1 MNYRRVFIENGYV
14 HLIIV
19 AYNRQPIFIQ
29 NINLLKQAII
39 NSKKY
44 FNYELIAICVL
55 PEHIHMILYP
65 ENIKDY
71 PKIITSIKYYFSH
84 NINVGVETPTY
95 GYLKK
100 DEKGIFQRRYFEHTI
115 IDEKDLNNQINYI
128 HYNPV
133 KHGYATSVKDW
144 EYSSFHKFV
153 KKGLYDINWGSNTDI
168 KEIIDL
174 NFE

>member
-1 MNYRRVFIENGYV
+1 MGFLPQQKILLKNNYRRVFIENGYV

-95 GYLKK
+95 GYLNKG
-100 DEKGIFQRRYFEHTI
+100 EKGIFQRRY
-115 IDEKDLNNQINYI
+115 
-128 HYNPV
+128 
-133 KHGYATSVKDW
+133 
-144 EYSSFHKFV
+144 
-153 KKGLYDINWGSNTDI
+153 I
-168 KEIIDL
+168 KMPIPNSPL
-174 NFE
+174 VNSL

>member
-19 AYNRQPIFIQ
+19 AYNRHPIFVQ

-55 PEHIHMILYP
+55 PEHIHMIIYP

-84 NINVGVETPTY
+84 NIDVGVETPTY
-95 GYLKK
+95 KLSECCFSGHLHTCSSVDGSLHKQILYPFVNYCKYFSKNPKVFKK
-100 DEKGIFQRRYFEHTI
+100 
-115 IDEKDLNNQINYI
+115 NA
-128 HYNPV
+128 V
-133 KHGYATSVKDW
+133 KCEVNIMNSILYEIERSYYA
-144 EYSSFHKFV
+144 Y
-153 KKGLYDINWGSNTDI
+153 
-168 KEIIDL
+168 
-174 NFE
+174 

>member
-71 PKIITSIKYYFSH
+71 PKIIISIKYYFSH
-84 NINVGVETPTY
+84 
-95 GYLKK
+95 
-100 DEKGIFQRRYFEHTI
+100 I
-115 IDEKDLNNQINYI
+115 IKLLRIL
-128 HYNPV
+128 
-133 KHGYATSVKDW
+133 GLRTSH
-144 EYSSFHKFV
+144 SMP
-153 KKGLYDINWGSNTDI
+153 YDTLLPLEWLRKVLIC
-168 KEIIDL
+168 L
-174 NFE
+174 

>member
-95 GYLKK
+95 YSYSYSNKVLVQK
-100 DEKGIFQRRYFEHTI
+100 IAPF
-115 IDEKDLNNQINYI
+115 
-128 HYNPV
+128 
-133 KHGYATSVKDW
+133 TSFIAKN
-144 EYSSFHKFV
+144 
-153 KKGLYDINWGSNTDI
+153 L
-168 KEIIDL
+168 L
-174 NFE
+174 QL

>member
-84 NINVGVETPTY
+84 NINVGETPTY
-95 GYLKK
+95 QLFEYFKRILLPIYIPIQSNYQHFLAQPYSALLSSY
-100 DEKGIFQRRYFEHTI
+100 KGISSLPQYNVVPHTSLHFQVF
-115 IDEKDLNNQINYI
+115 L
-128 HYNPV
+128 
-133 KHGYATSVKDW
+133 
-144 EYSSFHKFV
+144 
-153 KKGLYDINWGSNTDI
+153 
-168 KEIIDL
+168 
-174 NFE
+174 

>member
-84 NINVGVETPTY
+84 NIDVGVETPTY
-95 GYLKK
+95 GYLNKG
-100 DEKGIFQRRYFEHTI
+100 EKGIFQRRYFEHTI
-115 IDEKDLNNQINYI
+115 IANRLGF
-128 HYNPV
+128 NPTQERL
-133 KHGYATSVKDW
+133 KATQEV
-144 EYSSFHKFV
+144 
-153 KKGLYDINWGSNTDI
+153 L
-168 KEIIDL
+168 KERTEL
-174 NFE
+174 KTAA

>member
-84 NINVGVETPTY
+84 NIDVGVETPTY
-95 GYLKK
+95 GYLNKG
-100 DEKGIFQRRYFEHTI
+100 EKGIFQRRYFEHTI
-115 IDEKDLNNQINYI
+115 IAGRLGFRPQQKILLKNQ
-128 HYNPV
+128 V
-133 KHGYATSVKDW
+133 VC
-144 EYSSFHKFV
+144 
-153 KKGLYDINWGSNTDI
+153 
-168 KEIIDL
+168 
-174 NFE
+174 NFLHQRMVI

>member
-1 MNYRRVFIENGYV
+1 MLNSNKYAKICPNIPIRSHESSILRMKLLE
-14 HLIIV
+14 
-19 AYNRQPIFIQ
+19 IFISLFS
-29 NINLLKQAII
+29 IYRFLLA
-39 NSKKY
+39 
-44 FNYELIAICVL
+44 F
-55 PEHIHMILYP
+55 
-65 ENIKDY
+65 
-71 PKIITSIKYYFSH
+71 
-84 NINVGVETPTY
+84 VGVEPPTY

-100 DEKGIFQRRYFEHTI
+100 GEKGIFQRRYFEHTI

-133 KHGYATSVKDW
+133 KHGYAKSVKDW

>member
-71 PKIITSIKYYFSH
+71 PKIITTIKYYFSH
-84 NINVGVETPTY
+84 NIDVGVETPTY
-95 GYLKK
+95 QLFS
-100 DEKGIFQRRYFEHTI
+100 DLDRWCDYFGQNLFLHI
-115 IDEKDLNNQINYI
+115 IAEFWR
-128 HYNPV
+128 
-133 KHGYATSVKDW
+133 G
-144 EYSSFHKFV
+144 
-153 KKGLYDINWGSNTDI
+153 
-168 KEIIDL
+168 
-174 NFE
+174 

>member
-19 AYNRQPIFIQ
+19 AYNRQPIFLQ

-55 PEHIHMILYP
+55 PEHIHLILYP

-95 GYLKK
+95 GYLNKG
-100 DEKGIFQRRYFEHTI
+100 EKGIFQRRYFEDTI

-133 KHGYATSVKDW
+133 KHGYAKSVKDW

-153 KKGLYDINWGSNTDI
+153 KKGLYNINWGSNTDI

-174 NFE
+174 DFE

>member
-1 MNYRRVFIENGYV
+1 MNYRRIFIQNSYV

-19 AYNRQPIFIQ
+19 AYNRQPIFKQ

-44 FNYELIAICVL
+44 FNYEIIAICVL

-95 GYLKK
+95 GYLNKG
-100 DEKGIFQRRYFEHTI
+100 EKGIFQS
-115 IDEKDLNNQINYI
+115 L
-128 HYNPV
+128 
-133 KHGYATSVKDW
+133 
-144 EYSSFHKFV
+144 
-153 KKGLYDINWGSNTDI
+153 
-168 KEIIDL
+168 
-174 NFE
+174 

>member
-84 NINVGVETPTY
+84 NINVGVETSIY
-95 GYLKK
+95 RLCFGAK
-100 DEKGIFQRRYFEHTI
+100 
-115 IDEKDLNNQINYI
+115 
-128 HYNPV
+128 
-133 KHGYATSVKDW
+133 
-144 EYSSFHKFV
+144 
-153 KKGLYDINWGSNTDI
+153 
-168 KEIIDL
+168 
-174 NFE
+174 NFILCFL